1 MARDLLLSKLIE
13 ISKNSD
19 DDVINTL
26 IQYQLEIEVQTLK
39 QLSDLQALTIDLLQK
54 TINQTIEM
62 DELKKKIRAFQKVKK
77 DTDKEIQKLEK
88 LSARKLFSI

>member
-1 MARDLLLSKLIE
+1 MAQDLLLSKLIE

-39 QLSDLQALTIDLLQK
+39 QLSGLQALTIDLLQK

-62 DELKKKIRAFQKVKK
+62 DELKKKIKTFQKVKK
-77 DTDKEIQKLEK
+77 ETDKEIQKLEK
-88 LSARKLFSI
+88 IRDQIKLE